1 MPYNDYVKSILDT
14 YKLNPERDFFKQS
27 PLRGNYEEQYNRKI
41 NDYDNYKDLLSKS
54 YNSTYNDL
62 FKRYDNYKNN
72 AYYQG
77 LNLANAYR
85 NQLERYGLQRGY
97 EQPTSSASL
106 MQDVLAN
113 AYIGNQVNKM
123 ALKQEEEISNLNKAL
138 REQANAMQL
147 KYENDL
153 NNFKD
158 KYISATQE
166 SLSNPQKAIDYL
178 NNEKEPNKTYYDFAI
193 NSLDN
198 YFNQVIKVVEERK
211 KDNEKLEIMDK
222 FLNMIRNEDLKSK
235 YKEKF
240 NNTLGKKWYKEKTEN
255 KNNPLNNYMSSNDT
269 PNYSGGLGGFGLNE
283 MLRQYREDKNK
294 NNTIDKEQTN
304 KWANKFSGRGYF
316 Y

>member
-27 PLRGNYEEQYNRKI
+27 PLKGNYEEQYNRKI
-41 NDYDNYKDLLSKS
+41 NDYNNYKDLLNKS

-97 EQPTSSASL
+97 EPTSSASL

-113 AYIGNQVNKM
+113 SYIGNQVNKM

-178 NNEKEPNKTYYDFAI
+178 NNEKQPNKTYYDFAI

-198 YFNQVIKVVEERK
+198 YFNQVVKVVEERK

-255 KNNPLNNYMSSNDT
+255 KNSPLNNYTNSNKDF
-269 PNYSGGLGGFGLNE
+269 NFGSDLGSGLGGFGGFGGFGVSE
-283 MLRQYREDKNK
+283 MIRQYQNANK
-294 NNTIDKEQTN
+294 NNIVDKEQIN
-304 KWANKFSGRGYF
+304 K
-316 Y
+316 